1 MKRLYILRHAKS
13 SWDDSS
19 LTDFDRPLN
28 KRGLR
33 AAPFMGGYMA
43 SNGFAPDLIVSS
55 PAERAR
61 QTAELVRESGEF
73 DCPLNFDRRIYE
85 ADVRALTQVV
95 SGLADQFDAV
105 LLVGHNPGMEGLV
118 HHLTGEQHE
127 MPTAALA
134 VISLDVDAWPKLSAD
149 CGTLDRLV
157 RPKAEMK
164 RQGHDK

>member
-1 MKRLYILRHAKS
+1 MKRIYILRHAKS
-13 SWDDSS
+13 SWDDPS

-28 KRGLR
+28 KRGLK
-33 AAPFMGGYMA
+33 AAPFMGKFMA
-43 SNGFAPDLIVSS
+43 SNGLVPDLIVSS

-61 QTAELVRESGEF
+61 QTAQLTKEAGEF
-73 DCPLNFDRRIYE
+73 DCPLDFDRRIYE
-85 ADVRALTQVV
+85 ADVRELAQVV
-95 SGLADQFDAV
+95 SETEDKYNAV

-118 HHLTGEQHE
+118 RYLTGEQQR

-134 VISLDVDAWPKLSAD
+134 VILLDIDAWPKLSED

-164 RQGHDK
+164 AQENGD